1 MNEGSKYDYL
11 YESDSITCCGETIE
25 RSDKRERFIRA
36 VDNLIKQMQPDNI
49 DPNIRKRTREH
60 DEEYDIRYGLP
71 SRSSRNRVAIE
82 SRYSGYD
89 LDAHGLSDSST
100 ERFFEQ

>member
-1 MNEGSKYDYL
+1 MNKGSKYDYL
-11 YESDSITCCGETIE
+11 YQSDSITCCGETIE
-25 RSDKRERFIRA
+25 RSDKRFIWA
-36 VDNLIKQMQPDNI
+36 VGNLIKQIQPDNI
-49 DPNIRKRTREH
+49 DPNIRQRSRQH
-60 DEEYDIRYGLP
+60 DEEYDIRCSLP
-71 SRSSRNRVAIE
+71 SGGSRMRVAIE

>member
-1 MNEGSKYDYL
+1 MYKGSKYDHL
-11 YESDSITCCGETIE
+11 YQSDSIICCGETIE
-25 RSDKRERFIRA
+25 RPDKPFIRA

-71 SRSSRNRVAIE
+71 SRSSRKKVAIE